1 MKISL
6 LAVLLHENLDVI
18 ILHKLLPI
26 VRQTNHLMKFQ
37 LKLSFALILFSFPI
51 STQAQEVWDWEKC
64 IGYALQNNIQLKQSD
79 LNIQLGESTL
89 KQQKLNYSPNINAST
104 NYNLRIGNNFNFFT
118 SAYTK
123 EMVHYQDYGL
133 NISQPI
139 FDGLITPNNIKK
151 SRLDLQALQLDKENL
166 QDNIQLQILTAFLNI
181 MNANEQLQQ
190 AIRQQ
195 QNTKEQYDR
204 TQTLIKAGAA
214 AENALLDIDAQLT
227 TEELSIAQIKNQQDL
242 AYLTLRTILQ
252 LDIKKEIT
260 VKTPELPENIGIS
273 PLENVETIYTD
284 ALSLR
289 PEIKSS
295 RLKIESAKKAIAAAK
310 GNYYPKL
317 DFVANTSTFFSSQS
331 KLYNQ
336 VLTGNT
342 TAIGFVEGTLQR
354 VLIPETAT
362 ETNKNPYTKQLNQNL
377 SYAFGLSLTV
387 PIFNKYQV
395 QTAVKQSRLQYDNSL
410 LTGKQAELD
419 LLNTIQQAYLKA
431 QASIEN
437 YKAAEKNLTTS
448 RKSYD
453 YAVERLNAGSIDQ
466 LSVNLAKTNL
476 AIAESRLTQAKYEY
490 LFNTKVLDFYQ
501 GKKIIL
507 E

>member
-1 MKISL
+1 MKFHLKPVFVCIIVTFSISL
-6 LAVLLHENLDVI
+6 
-18 ILHKLLPI
+18 
-26 VRQTNHLMKFQ
+26 
-37 LKLSFALILFSFPI
+37 
-51 STQAQEVWDWEKC
+51 QAQEVWDWEKC
-64 IGYALQNNIQLKQSD
+64 IDYALRNNIRIKQSE

-133 NISQPI
+133 SVSQPI

-151 SRLDLQALQLDKENL
+151 SKLDLQALQLDKENL

-181 MNANEQLQQ
+181 MNASEQQQQ
-190 AIRQQ
+190 AIRQKR
-195 QNTKEQYDR
+195 NTEEQYDR
-204 TQTLIKAGAA
+204 TQSLIKAGAA

-227 TEELSIAQIKNQQDL
+227 SEELSIAQIKNQLDL
-242 AYLTLRTILQ
+242 AYLTLRNILQ
-252 LDIKKEIT
+252 LDIKQAIT
-260 VKTPELPENIGIS
+260 IKTPELPENIDIS
-273 PLENVETIYTD
+273 PLETVDAIYTA
-284 ALSLR
+284 ALNLR

-317 DFVANTSTFFSSQS
+317 DFVANASTFFSSQS

-336 VLTGNT
+336 ILTGNT

-362 ETNKNPYTKQLNQNL
+362 ESRKNPYTKQLNQNL
-377 SYAFGLSLTV
+377 NYAFGLSLTV

-395 QTAVKQSRLQYDNSL
+395 QTAVKQSKLQYDNSL
-410 LTGKQAELD
+410 LTEKQTELD

-437 YKAAEKNLTTS
+437 YKAADKNFATS
-448 RKSYD
+448 KKSYD

-476 AIAESRLTQAKYEY
+476 AIAESKLTQAKYEY

-501 GKKIIL
+501 GKKITL

>member
-1 MKISL
+1 
-6 LAVLLHENLDVI
+6 
-18 ILHKLLPI
+18 
-26 VRQTNHLMKFQ
+26 MKFH
-37 LKLSFALILFSFPI
+37 LKLTFVFIIVSYSI
-51 STQAQEVWDWEKC
+51 STQAQEIWDWEKC
-64 IGYALQNNIQLKQSD
+64 IDYALRNNIRIKQSD

-181 MNANEQLQQ
+181 MNASEQQQQ
-190 AIRQQ
+190 AIRQKK
-195 QNTKEQYDR
+195 NTEEQYDR
-204 TQTLIKAGAA
+204 TQALIKAGAA

-227 TEELSIAQIKNQQDL
+227 SEELSIAQIKNQLDL

-252 LDIKKEIT
+252 LDIKQEISI
-260 VKTPELPENIGIS
+260 KTPELPENIGIS
-273 PLENVETIYTD
+273 PLENMEAIYTA
-284 ALSLR
+284 ALTLR

-295 RLKIESAKKAIAAAK
+295 RLKIESAQKAIAAAK

-317 DFVANTSTFFSSQS
+317 DFVANASTFFSSQS

-354 VLIPETAT
+354 VLIPETIS
-362 ETNKNPYTKQLNQNL
+362 ESRKNPYTKQLNQNL
-377 SYAFGLSLTV
+377 NYAFGLSLTV

-395 QTAVKQSRLQYDNSL
+395 QTAVRQSKLQYDNSL
-410 LTGKQAELD
+410 LTEKQAELD

-437 YKAAEKNLTTS
+437 YRAADKNYITS
-448 RKSYD
+448 TKSYN

-476 AIAESRLTQAKYEY
+476 AIAESKLTQAKYEY

-501 GKKIIL
+501 GKKITL